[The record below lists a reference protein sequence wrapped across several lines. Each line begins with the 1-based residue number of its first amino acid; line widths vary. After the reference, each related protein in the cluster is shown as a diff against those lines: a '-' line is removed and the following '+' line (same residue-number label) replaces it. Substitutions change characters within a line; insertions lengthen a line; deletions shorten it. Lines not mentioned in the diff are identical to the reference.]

1 MRPSATSVRG
11 LALLVYEA
19 YKSTNTDAE
28 GAVQAAM
35 KLPGVATAAAP
46 PQQPARGAAT
56 GKKGNALKGPTPE
69 ERAQVLLLR
78 P

>member
-1 MRPSATSVRG
+1 
-11 LALLVYEA
+11 
-19 YKSTNTDAE
+19 
-28 GAVQAAM
+28 M

-46 PQQPARGAAT
+46 PQQAARGAAA

-69 ERAQVLLLR
+69 ERAQVLLLI